1 MLRVIVAGLLLV
13 SWIVFSANWYVCKI
27 KHACINAAQ
36 QTAKTYIDT
45 TLTKKTKSQD
55 SSKVITNSAIN
66 IKTEIA
72 PFVDIS
78 FASASIRAY
87 YNTKSLELWLSRAK
101 ETGNILLVSGHTD
114 ATGTTELNK
123 RLSKQRAEA
132 MAQQLVE
139 LGFEIA
145 RIKTEGLA
153 DAYPIASNQTP
164 EGRAKNRRVEI
175 KSISK

>member
-27 KHACINAAQ
+27 KKACIDATE
-36 QTAKTYIDT
+36 QTAKTYGDS
-45 TLTKKTKSQD
+45 TLTKEIKTQD

-78 FASASIRAY
+78 FASASIRAD
-87 YNTKSLELWLSRAK
+87 YNAKNLELWLSRAK

-114 ATGTTELNK
+114 ATGTKELNR

-132 MAQQLVE
+132 MAEQLVE

-175 KSISK
+175 KSNSK